1 MGSVAVKSRW
11 AAANSA
17 GYEAWYSTA
26 KGRYVDR
33 LEKRIISDMCRIK
46 PGDKVL
52 EIGCGTGHFSA
63 YFTELGARV
72 TGIDTSPDMLH
83 TARDRFGDLEIDFS
97 AGSAYKLPFEDGSF
111 DLVAM
116 ITTLEFISDP
126 AKALEEAFRVSKG
139 RVFLGALNKNSLLAT
154 KRKKSEKK
162 IWQEARFY
170 SLEELFGLL
179 GSGAKIEYRPAIF
192 LPLFDSNVL
201 FGARMWIEDLL
212 SRLNMSGG
220 AFLGILAEKSKT
232 DK

>member
-1 MGSVAVKSRW
+1 MGSVAAKSNW
-11 AAANSA
+11 TMANPVN
-17 GYEAWYSTA
+17 YEAWYRTA

-33 LEKRIISDMCRIK
+33 LEKDIISDLCRVK

-63 YFTELGARV
+63 YFNELGARV

-83 TARDRFGDLEIDFS
+83 TARDRFGSKTIDFS

-126 AKALEEAFRVSKG
+126 VKALDEAFRVSKG
-139 RVFLGALNKNSLLAT
+139 RVFLGTLNKNSLLAM
-154 KRKKSEKK
+154 KRKKSGKK

-170 SLEELFGLL
+170 SLKEILSFF
-179 GSGAKIEYRPAIF
+179 KIGVKVECRSAIY
-192 LPLFDSNVL
+192 LPLFNSNIFLGFRIWLEKL
-201 FGARMWIEDLL
+201 F
-212 SRLNMSGG
+212 SVLNMPGG
-220 AFLGILAEKSKT
+220 AFLGILAERKL
-232 DK
+232 